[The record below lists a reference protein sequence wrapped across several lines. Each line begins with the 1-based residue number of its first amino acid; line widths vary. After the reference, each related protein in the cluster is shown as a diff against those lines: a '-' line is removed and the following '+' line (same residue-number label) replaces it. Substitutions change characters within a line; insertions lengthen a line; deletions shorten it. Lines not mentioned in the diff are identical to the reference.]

1 MDISLH
7 HPDDATELARLIRQ
21 AAAAKQRDR
30 LRAIELAVA
39 GATTPTIMRTLKRS
53 RGFVQRWCYVYR
65 DHGLDAVRAQSPPG
79 RPTRLPVEQHEAFK
93 RRVLAGPTESDG
105 VCTLRG
111 RDLIAILER
120 EFGVRYELSGVYAL
134 LGKLGLSVL
143 TPREQHQD
151 NDPGAMRRW
160 EEAAPFLSGV
170 NVNSTQAS
178 TSRSGSRTKHALVN
192 KAR

>member
-1 MDISLH
+1 LDISLH

-21 AAAAKQRDR
+21 AAVAKQRDR

-39 GATTPTIMRTLKRS
+39 GETTPTIMRTLKRS

-79 RPTRLPVEQHEAFK
+79 RPTRLPPQRHEAFK
-93 RRVLAGPTESDG
+93 QRVLAGPTESDG

-111 RDLIAILER
+111 RDMIEILGR

-143 TPREQHQD
+143 TPREQHRD
-151 NDPGAMRRW
+151 NDPEAMRRW

-170 NVNSTQAS
+170 NVNSTKAS
-178 TSRSGSRTKHALVN
+178 TSRSGSRTKHASVN

>member
-7 HPDDATELARLIRQ
+7 HPDDATELTRLIRR
-21 AAAAKQRDR
+21 ATGAKQRDR
-30 LRAIELAVA
+30 WRAIELAVA
-39 GATTPTIMRTLKRS
+39 GETTPTIMRTLKRS

-65 DHGLDAVRAQSPPG
+65 DHGLDAVGAQSPPG
-79 RPTRLPVEQHEAFK
+79 RPTRLPPERHEALR

-111 RDLIAILER
+111 RDMIEILER

-134 LGKLGLSVL
+134 LARLGLSVL
-143 TPREQHQD
+143 APREQHRD
-151 NDPGAMRRW
+151 NDPEAMRRW
-160 EEAAPFLSGV
+160 EEAAPFLSSV
-170 NVNSTQAS
+170 NVNSTKAS
-178 TSRSGSRTKHALVN
+178 TSRSGSRTKHASVN